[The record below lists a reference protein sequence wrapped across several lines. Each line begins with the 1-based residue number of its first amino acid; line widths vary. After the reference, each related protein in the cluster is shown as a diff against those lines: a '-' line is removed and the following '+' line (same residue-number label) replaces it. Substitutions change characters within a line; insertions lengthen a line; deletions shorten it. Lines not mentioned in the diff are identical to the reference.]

1 MTAAQLEVSSQPA
14 PPPSIEPSI
23 LERPHV
29 AFGREITGDLPAA
42 LRREWLVTNGL
53 GGYASATVAGVS
65 TRSYHGLLVA
75 ALEPPVA
82 RTVLVANSVDWVVYD
97 GARYPLS
104 TSEFGNGM
112 ISPAGHRFIET
123 FRLEGSLPVWT
134 FAIADALV
142 ERRIWMP
149 DGVNA
154 TFVTYRLLRGS
165 GPIDLEV
172 TPLVTYRSFHAL
184 ASGQGWD
191 FGVDAQ
197 ERGATIRAY
206 EGAAPFWLCSDK
218 AEFRPDGSWWW
229 GFHHRGEAE
238 RGLADSG
245 DLFAPGVFLA
255 RLDPGATVALIYSTD
270 PQIDL
275 DAASS
280 LAAAKERQQSL
291 LTRAGVANADPVV
304 QQLVLAADQFLVA
317 RPLADE
323 PDGRSVI
330 AGYHWF
336 NDWGRDTMISLP
348 GLTLATGRAEEAA
361 SILRTF
367 ARYLADGLLPNNFP
381 DSAGVVPGYNTADA
395 TLWYILAIRAYE
407 EATGDES
414 LVTDLL
420 PALLQVIERHL
431 EGTRYGIGVDPT
443 DGLLRAGEPGVQ
455 LTWMDAKVGDWV
467 VTPRIGKPVEINA
480 LWYNA
485 LRTVAELHAVRG
497 DRSNAA
503 RLTALADRTQ
513 ESFRTRFRRPDLD
526 YLADVVD
533 GPDGDDW
540 SLRPNQIFA
549 LSLPFPMLE
558 GEEARGVLDAV
569 SRSLLT
575 SYGLRS
581 LTPLDPAYRGTYG
594 GDQVLRDGSYHQGPV
609 WSWLLGPYAEA
620 SFRLTGDD
628 SAALSVLRPIGDH
641 LRDAG
646 LGSVSEIFEGDP
658 PHLPKGCVAQAWGV
672 AETLRVWRLLD
683 PSYSAPD

>member
-1 MTAAQLEVSSQPA
+1 MTAAKRKLNSQPA

-29 AFGREITGDLPAA
+29 AFGREITGDLPAG

-104 TSEFGNGM
+104 TSEFGDGE
-112 ISPAGHRFIET
+112 ISPDGYRYLET

-134 FAIADALV
+134 FAVADALV

-154 TFVTYRLLRGS
+154 TFVTYHLLRGS
-165 GPIDLEV
+165 RPIDLEV

-206 EGAAPFWLCSDK
+206 EGAAPFWLRSDK

-238 RGLADSG
+238 RGLADRG

-270 PQIDL
+270 PEIDL

-348 GLTLATGRAEEAA
+348 GLTLAPVGQRRPPRSCAPSPLVRRWPAAQQFPRQCRRGSRLQHRRRDVVVHPGNSRLRGGNSRRVTRHRPPARIASGRRAPPRGNPLSASA
-361 SILRTF
+361 SIR
-367 ARYLADGLLPNNFP
+367 P
-381 DSAGVVPGYNTADA
+381 
-395 TLWYILAIRAYE
+395 
-407 EATGDES
+407 TG
-414 LVTDLL
+414 
-420 PALLQVIERHL
+420 
-431 EGTRYGIGVDPT
+431 
-443 DGLLRAGEPGVQ
+443 
-455 LTWMDAKVGDWV
+455 
-467 VTPRIGKPVEINA
+467 
-480 LWYNA
+480 
-485 LRTVAELHAVRG
+485 
-497 DRSNAA
+497 
-503 RLTALADRTQ
+503 
-513 ESFRTRFRRPDLD
+513 
-526 YLADVVD
+526 
-533 GPDGDDW
+533 
-540 SLRPNQIFA
+540 
-549 LSLPFPMLE
+549 
-558 GEEARGVLDAV
+558 
-569 SRSLLT
+569 
-575 SYGLRS
+575 
-581 LTPLDPAYRGTYG
+581 
-594 GDQVLRDGSYHQGPV
+594 
-609 WSWLLGPYAEA
+609 
-620 SFRLTGDD
+620 
-628 SAALSVLRPIGDH
+628 
-641 LRDAG
+641 
-646 LGSVSEIFEGDP
+646 
-658 PHLPKGCVAQAWGV
+658 C
-672 AETLRVWRLLD
+672 
-683 PSYSAPD
+683 SAPVSPECS